1 MQRYHSSPRLRK
13 GKKQS
18 VCFQDESLL
27 SVDSESYNTLDDIW
41 ENDLELSDLDLTD
54 PPTYLITYANKF
66 KYCNIGDDKPRLLND
81 KCKEKEQEISS
92 CSSTPRKEAVN
103 TNDEQTSLEPKN
115 LKLDLSSELLSSC
128 QENTEEDVVEDF
140 RNSPGSSQVSFE
152 CILTVINKD
161 CQVPIAGALFVATCL
176 GTPVIALTGLKMGM
190 FAAMGGG
197 IMGFATGK
205 MFAEHE

>member
-161 CQVPIAGALFVATCL
+161 CQVPI
-176 GTPVIALTGLKMGM
+176 KS
-190 FAAMGGG
+190 
-197 IMGFATGK
+197 GK
-205 MFAEHE
+205 VFMR